1 MKELISSRL
10 SQKAKKID
18 DLIAIQREQDNM
30 RDDIMLQGLKQV
42 NEDFLHEI
50 HK

>member
-1 MKELISSRL
+1 MKDLISSRL
-10 SQKAKKID
+10 SQKTKKID